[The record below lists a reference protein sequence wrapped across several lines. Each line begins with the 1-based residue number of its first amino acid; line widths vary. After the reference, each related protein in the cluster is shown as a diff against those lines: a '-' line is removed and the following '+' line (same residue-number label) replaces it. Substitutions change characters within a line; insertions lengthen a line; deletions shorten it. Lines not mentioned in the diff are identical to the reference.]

1 MGAKHTWIDV
11 TELVAWKGFPTGIPR
26 VTYNLVTR
34 YADHADVSLVA
45 FHRRSRQFREV
56 DAQTILEF
64 TRRQFRERSQPKGRR
79 SNQVPSLAVP
89 LESASERLRSQ
100 PPLYFARISTRA
112 MHFVLG
118 RPALRRLAWS
128 VLRRLPRTEARLRA
142 AYARDASW
150 VTERQGQFTYGLT
163 DPSPLRRYLYSMHAA
178 AHPARFSPGDR
189 LIVLGAGWLSDSFQ
203 EALAE
208 LRRGVGLLVYQ
219 VLYDLAPIVLPH
231 SFGPGFAESFTRY
244 LFEAAALSDGLIAIS
259 ASSRSEAL
267 AFCES
272 VLLPPPTI
280 EVFRLGDEGAP
291 ANEPSTPV
299 SELENTTFV
308 LSVGTFELR
317 KNYHLLYQVWR
328 LGAERPSEELPQLVI
343 VGKRGWAAGD
353 TMLAMAGD
361 PMVNDSIT
369 VLHGVS
375 DGELEWLYE
384 NCLFT
389 IYPSL
394 YEGWGLPIAESLAHG
409 KLCLASNAS
418 AMPEVAGDLIEYFSP
433 YDAGECFNLVVRHLE
448 PSILH
453 AKEREI
459 AQRYVPT
466 SWQESFRQFDAALR
480 RIEGQLAP

>member
-1 MGAKHTWIDV
+1 
-11 TELVAWKGFPTGIPR
+11 
-26 VTYNLVTR
+26 
-34 YADHADVSLVA
+34 
-45 FHRRSRQFREV
+45 
-56 DAQTILEF
+56 
-64 TRRQFRERSQPKGRR
+64 
-79 SNQVPSLAVP
+79 
-89 LESASERLRSQ
+89 
-100 PPLYFARISTRA
+100 

-118 RPALRRLAWS
+118 RPALRTVAWN
-128 VLRRLPRTEARLRA
+128 VLRRLPRTEAWLRR
-142 AYARDASW
+142 AYARDASG
-150 VTERQGQFTYGLT
+150 VTDGQEQFTYGVT
-163 DPSPLRRYLYSMHAA
+163 DPSPLRRFPYAMRPA
-178 AHPARFSPGDR
+178 AHSADFSRGDR

-203 EALAE
+203 GALAD
-208 LRRGVGLLVYQ
+208 LRRAVGLHVYQ
-219 VLYDLAPIVLPH
+219 VLYDLAPIALPH

-291 ANEPSTPV
+291 ADEPAMPV
-299 SELENTTFV
+299 AELENTTFV

-328 LGAERPSEELPQLVI
+328 LGAERPSAKLPQLVI
-343 VGKRGWAAGD
+343 VGRKGWAAND

-361 PMVNDSIT
+361 PMVKGSIT

-389 IYPSL
+389 IYPSM
-394 YEGWGLPIAESLAHG
+394 YEGWGLPIAESLSRG

-433 YDAGECFNLVVRHLE
+433 YDARECFNAVVRHLE
-448 PSILH
+448 PSIRD